1 MDSIE
6 AWTRFFGWCTVLNL
20 GVYVISAVVL
30 LTARPLVVR
39 RNIRWF
45 GVSEDVVLRVS
56 LQWLAAYKLGIL
68 LFAFVPWLALMLVR

>member
-6 AWTRFFGWCTVLNL
+6 TWTRFFGWCTVLNL
-20 GVYVISAVVL
+20 GIYVISAVVL
-30 LTARPLVVR
+30 ITARPLVVR
-39 RNIRWF
+39 KNIRWF

-68 LFAFVPWLALMLVR
+68 LFAFVPWLALTLMA